1 MKRIFLWLA
10 ALTLLLPLRA
20 EAVSTHAS
28 SAILMDADSGRILYQ
43 QDIHQQR
50 LIASITK
57 LMTALVAVEQSGDP
71 EELVAIKP
79 EWTGVEGSSIYLQ
92 AGEQISLRAL
102 LYGML
107 LQSGNDAALA
117 TACHIAGDEAAFVEL
132 MNEKA
137 ARLGMKNT
145 CFANASGL
153 NHEAHYSTAHDMA
166 LLACACLENET
177 VADICATRSITIGTR
192 TFVNHN
198 KLLWRYKDCVGMKT
212 GYTERAGRTLISA
225 ACRNGQTLVCVTLND
240 GDDWNDHETLLD
252 HGFSQYPRQTLCEQ
266 GQRFGVIPVSGSLI
280 PVLEVQAAEAVGYP
294 LAEQETL
301 TLEVDMA
308 ECLEA
313 PVMAGICAGKAVWSL
328 NGTPVAE
335 TELICAVGAG
345 RDVCSPRTLRDR
357 FLDVFTA

>member
-71 EELVAIKP
+71 EELVTIKP
-79 EWTGVEGSSIYLQ
+79 EWTGVEGSSINLRP
-92 AGEQISLRAL
+92 GEEISLRAL

-117 TACHIAGDEAAFVEL
+117 TACYIAGDEAAFAGL

-137 ARLGMKNT
+137 VQLGMKNT
-145 CFANASGL
+145 SFANASGL
-153 NHEAHYSTAHDMA
+153 NHEKHYSTAYDMA

-225 ACRNGQTLVCVTLND
+225 ARRNGQTLVCVTLND
-240 GDDWNDHETLLD
+240 GDDWNDHEKLLD
-252 HGFSQYPRQTLCEQ
+252 HGFAQYPRQTLCEQ
-266 GQRFGVIPVSGSLI
+266 GQRFGVIPVSGSLL
-280 PVLEVQAAEAVGYP
+280 PALEVQAAEAVGYP
-294 LAEQETL
+294 LAEQEML
-301 TLEVDMA
+301 TLEVDVA

-313 PVMAGICAGKAVWSL
+313 PVMAGTCVGKAVWSL

-335 TELICAVGAG
+335 AELICAVGAG
-345 RDVCSPRTLRDR
+345 RDVCAPRTLRER
-357 FLDVFTA
+357 FFDVFTA